1 MTHYGRNML
10 CVVALLFAAGAAAQT
25 AQTTPALSYNRAM
38 LYANTSEFEEFDDD
52 ATGFGFE
59 ASVEIGS
66 MFHLWTSYGTSS
78 ADAAYQLEIYPPI
91 NAQMEVEGSA
101 FALGGGI
108 HHAVSDRASVF
119 GQAGYVRTNGKTQ
132 TRFDGGGPLG
142 FDDDDTGF
150 QLAGGVRFQA
160 LPKVELRLLAT
171 LIEAGG
177 SDGSDSDQTVASVS
191 AGVPEPGLVE
201 APSVIAFDDPGAE
214 GGDSSSVVG
223 TAAVEYSATDNLGI
237 AGVLAFDDEGWGW
250 GVGVVLRF

>member
-1 MTHYGRNML
+1 MTHHGRNVL
-10 CVVALLFAAGAAAQT
+10 CVVAVIFAAGAAAQT
-25 AQTTPALSYNRAM
+25 APALSYDRVM

-66 MFHLWTSYGTSS
+66 MFHLWASYGTSS
-78 ADAAYQLEIYPPI
+78 ADTEYQLEIYPPI
-91 NAQMEVEGSA
+91 NAQVEVEGSA

-119 GQAGYVRTNGKTQ
+119 AEAGYVRTNGKTR

-171 LIEAGG
+171 LIEAGD
-177 SDGSDSDQTVASVS
+177 SDGSDSNATVAGVS
-191 AGVPEPGLVE
+191 ATDVLVPVLIE
-201 APSVIAFDDPGAE
+201 APSAISFEDPGAE

-223 TAAVEYSATDNLGI
+223 TATVEYSATDNLGI
-237 AGVLAFDDEGWGW
+237 AGVVAFDDEGWGW